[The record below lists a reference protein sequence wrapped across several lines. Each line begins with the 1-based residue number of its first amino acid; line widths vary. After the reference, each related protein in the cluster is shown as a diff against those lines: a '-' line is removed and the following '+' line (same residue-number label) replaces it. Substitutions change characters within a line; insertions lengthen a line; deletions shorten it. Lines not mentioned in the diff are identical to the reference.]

1 MKDEYLLT
9 IVVLEEWLLI
19 NLRKNHNEEVDA

>member
-9 IVVLEEWLLI
+9 SAVLEEWLLI